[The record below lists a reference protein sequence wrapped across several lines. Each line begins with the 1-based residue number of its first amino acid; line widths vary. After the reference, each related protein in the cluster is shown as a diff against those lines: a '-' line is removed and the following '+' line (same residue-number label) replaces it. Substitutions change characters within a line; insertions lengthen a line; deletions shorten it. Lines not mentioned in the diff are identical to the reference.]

1 VWLVDVDKTRLF
13 IAAEWKPSA
22 RDELV
27 QEVQDI
33 VASIRFE

>member
-1 VWLVDVDKTRLF
+1 VDVDKARLF

-22 RDELV
+22 RDELI